1 MRTIILRALLLGII
15 AALPIA
21 TPAAAQNATVRILF
35 FTGNVT
41 VRSSQGQTK
50 AAIGMQLAPRD
61 EVTIAGGATL
71 QLSINGKVIKYSQP
85 AKVRVSDAIKR
96 AGKGENQAVANTV
109 RTLAAASGADRSG
122 RTSKAGATRADDS
135 SRLVANGTKLVT
147 KEISNAA
154 NDELADR
161 TGIDDPLGK
170 AKDVAK
176 LITGEDDMII
186 LEPRSTAV
194 TAEPLRFRWLRSPTA
209 GGYIVTVKNYLGEEI
224 FRQETDDTTL
234 VWNGAQLS
242 PEVIY
247 SWTLTDKKNSMH
259 GTGAIFH
266 RLSDSVA
273 AAVKSGATAIARELG
288 DDNPALPIVLGA
300 FYADNGCYGE
310 AARFFTSGALQSK
323 QHFDELM
330 RRACDQYQYQIYM
343 RDEEVRAVYA
353 K

>member
-1 MRTIILRALLLGII
+1 MRTTILRALLLGII
-15 AALPIA
+15 AVLPIT

-41 VRSSQGQTK
+41 VRSAQGQAK

-61 EVTIAGGATL
+61 EVTLAGGATL

-85 AKVRVSDAIKR
+85 AKVKISDAIKR

-109 RTLAAASGADRSG
+109 RTLAAATGADRSG

-135 SRLVANGTKLVT
+135 SQIIARGKKQVT

-154 NDELADR
+154 NDELAER

-176 LITGEDDMII
+176 MIMGEDDMII
-186 LEPRSTAV
+186 LEPRSTAI
-194 TAEPLRFRWLRSPTA
+194 TAEPVRFRWLRSPTA

-224 FRQETDDTTL
+224 YRQETDDTTV
-234 VWNGAQLS
+234 VWNGAQLA

-266 RLSDSVA
+266 RLSDSTDALVRNGVA
-273 AAVKSGATAIARELG
+273 AIKRELG
-288 DDNPALPIVLGA
+288 EDNPALPIVLGA
-300 FYADNGCYGE
+300 FYADNTCYGE
-310 AARFFTSGALQSK
+310 AARHFTSGALQSK
-323 QHFDELM
+323 QHYDELM
-330 RRACDQYQYQIYM
+330 TRACDQYQYRIYM
-343 RDEEVRAVYA
+343 REEEVRAVYG